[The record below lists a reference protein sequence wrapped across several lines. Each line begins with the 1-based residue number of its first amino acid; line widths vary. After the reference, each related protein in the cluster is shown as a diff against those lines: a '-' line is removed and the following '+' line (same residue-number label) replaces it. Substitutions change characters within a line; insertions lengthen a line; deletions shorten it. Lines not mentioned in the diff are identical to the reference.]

1 MAMKSNPSQRMAMK
15 GNPSQRKGEPARW
28 EGERGQRELL
38 GEAEGRRRKETAR
51 TLERNPRC
59 LHSVLARNT
68 RCQFVRYPLVLGPLS
83 GSRAV
88 ELLEL
93 LQGGLH
99 LELLPGGLLHGQLLQ
114 CRLLQ
119 NGLLQS
125 ELLEGGLLEG
135 GLLEG
140 VLLVSVLLV

>member
-1 MAMKSNPSQRMAMK
+1 
-15 GNPSQRKGEPARW
+15 
-28 EGERGQRELL
+28 
-38 GEAEGRRRKETAR
+38 
-51 TLERNPRC
+51 
-59 LHSVLARNT
+59 
-68 RCQFVRYPLVLGPLS
+68 LGPLS

-140 VLLVSVLLV
+140 VLLVSVLLVSILLKRIGPQDILRGEVWLRGILLNSALLHELGRLHGDSWRRSAQALRLNRSCAEQQC